1 MQKKSSLENMNTNN
15 NFYSN
20 LNKESPNI
28 INGTIGFR
36 SNYEIHKSH
45 DKHHNREDY
54 IVENI
59 IDSN

>member
-1 MQKKSSLENMNTNN
+1 MNTNN

-28 INGTIGFR
+28 IKGTIGFR
-36 SNYEIHKSH
+36 SNYEIHNGSH